1 MAKKKQTFNY
11 NYIFLFYDI
20 ADEFSDAGKY
30 RVAKV
35 FKICKKY
42 LKHHQKSIFR
52 GNITPSNQISLE
64 NELKKVIDKNL
75 DFISIIKVQN
85 SRSFAEVIIG
95 NDKKEVE
102 SIFI

>member
-1 MAKKKQTFNY
+1 MKKKNSYNY

-35 FKICKKY
+35 FKLCKKY
-42 LKHHQKSIFR
+42 LKHYQKSIFR
-52 GNITPSNQISLE
+52 GNITPSNQIELE
-64 NELKKVIDKNL
+64 TKLKEVIDKNL

-85 SRSFAEVIIG
+85 SGSFKEVIIG
-95 NDKKEVE
+95 TDQKEVE

>member
-1 MAKKKQTFNY
+1 MKKKTNYKY
-11 NYIFLFYDI
+11 NYVFLFYDI
-20 ADEFSDAGKY
+20 ADEFSEVGKY

-35 FKICKKY
+35 FKICKQY

-52 GNITPSNQISLE
+52 GSITPSDQIMLE
-64 NELKKVIDKNL
+64 NRLKEVIDKDL

-85 SRSFAEVIIG
+85 SGSFDEVSIG
-95 NDKKEVE
+95 SDKKEVE

>member
-1 MAKKKQTFNY
+1 MKKSTNYKY
-11 NYIFLFYDI
+11 NYVFLFYDI

-35 FKICKKY
+35 FKICKQY

-52 GNITPSNQISLE
+52 GNITPSDQIMLE
-64 NELKKVIDKNL
+64 NRLKGVIDKEL

-85 SRSFAEVIIG
+85 SGSFAEVTLG
-95 NDKKEVE
+95 NDKKDTE

>member
-1 MAKKKQTFNY
+1 MKKKTNYKY
-11 NYIFLFYDI
+11 NYVFLFYDI
-20 ADEFSDAGKY
+20 ADEFSEVGKY

-35 FKICKKY
+35 FKICKQY

-52 GNITPSNQISLE
+52 GSISPSDQIMLE
-64 NELKKVIDKNL
+64 NRLKEVIDKNL

-85 SRSFAEVIIG
+85 SGSFGEVSIG
-95 NDKKEVE
+95 SDKKEVE